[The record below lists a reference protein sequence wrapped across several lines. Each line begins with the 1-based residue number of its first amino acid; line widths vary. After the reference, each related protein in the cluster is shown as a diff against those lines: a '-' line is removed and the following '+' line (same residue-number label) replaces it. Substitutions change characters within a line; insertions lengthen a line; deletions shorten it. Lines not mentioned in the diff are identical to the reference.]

1 LGSVHN
7 KLVLDMKLRYIL
19 NQAVLMLTTTGLL
32 YAQTPNIS
40 KVDKISGTYA
50 ELVTISGSGFSA
62 NKNLLSVHF
71 GAAKGQIVN
80 STEFVIEVQV
90 PPGAD
95 YDNIS
100 VTNLSSKLTGYAP
113 KFFSLAF
120 NGETFQISKIKQ
132 SLKINEDKELFDLCD
147 CDFNGDGLNDIAS
160 TNNSDDV
167 GATAITVYQ
176 NITQP
181 ADTEIKFQK
190 INDLN
195 LNTGRGARNIT
206 CADLDGDGKPEL
218 VVGKGGGN
226 ADRIYVFKNVSTTGI
241 KFDPFVTILLSES
254 VSSSTT
260 RRLKIHDLDNDGK
273 PDIIMTDQGL
283 GKVFIFGNKS
293 ANGVIN
299 FPSSARQVIS
309 TSAGSLVGLDV
320 ADLNNDSKPEIVC
333 NSDKSNIFIFPNE
346 SVPGSIIMG
355 TPRSLTVSG
364 ANLVNL
370 KIADLDND
378 GDKDIVVTN
387 LVNNIY
393 ALVNIGT
400 ENNFEFSSPRYI
412 ETGRL
417 PWGLDIGDLNGDG
430 LVDIVVTT
438 TDVSNKL
445 TALINKSTASNV
457 SFTPFEIGNADV
469 SFNVIISDLSGDGKP
484 DIGYVNRVSGNN
496 ELVFLRNTH
505 CVLSG
510 IKPENPSA
518 ICSNKP
524 VTLTA
529 TPALKVDYTWTN
541 IGTGQNIPGGI
552 TASITQAGR
561 YAVTIRSAADGCES
575 VSEIVEL
582 LDGGDNLPQSVSIT
596 SPGVVCAGQSFQ
608 LSAPLTAGVNYYWS
622 TPNETVLQGNSIT
635 INNAG
640 IEDAGRYALV
650 LESSGCR
657 TDPVSVLVNISSIPT
672 MDISASS
679 GALFCQGTTNELSA
693 PFFNASQYEWK
704 KNGNIITG
712 VTGNTYNSNE
722 SGTFLV
728 TVTNAYGCKG
738 SSNSLT
744 IKEVAQPVASFAP
757 VTSSCLN
764 EKIQFQ
770 NTSTYD
776 ATETP
781 VFQWD
786 FGDGSTS
793 TEKNPAYTYTKS
805 GTFKVTLQVGY
816 NNTICRS
823 NYEST
828 ISVSQFLNLDIKAD
842 GNPIPN
848 NIFDLCSGNDVE
860 LSVVATPGQIV
871 WSTGETSPKITV
883 KQAGLYTV
891 ASAGNS
897 GCSSSDQV
905 EVRLVENVVVEITS
919 GAQRIESGSSAQL
932 GAKGA
937 DFYEWSPPEN
947 LDNAKIPNPLASP
960 LETTEYTVVGS
971 NMYGCTDSATVKVY
985 VDEKIVIKVDAPR
998 SFTPNGDG
1006 RNDVWIIRNIDIYES
1021 CPITIFN
1028 RRGQNVYEASQYNND
1043 WDGIFNGTEL
1053 PEGAYYFVMTCG
1065 PGEVHTGDIT
1075 LIR

>member
-1 LGSVHN
+1 M
-7 KLVLDMKLRYIL
+7 DMKLYTIL
-19 NQAVLMLTTTGLL
+19 NQVVLMFAATSLL
-32 YAQTPNIS
+32 FAQTPSIS

-50 ELVTISGSGFSA
+50 ELVTISGSGFST
-62 NKNLLSVHF
+62 NKNQLSVHF
-71 GAAKGQIVN
+71 GAAKGLIIN
-80 STEFVIEVQV
+80 STEFIIEVQV
-90 PPGAD
+90 PAGAN
-95 YDNIS
+95 YNNIS
-100 VTNLSSKLTGYAP
+100 VTNLNSKLTGYAP
-113 KFFSLAF
+113 KHFNLAF
-120 NGETFQISKIKQ
+120 NGETFTGSKIKE

-176 NITQP
+176 NVTQP
-181 ADTEIKFQK
+181 SDTEIKFQK

-195 LNTGRGARNIT
+195 LNTGRGARNVI
-206 CADLDGDGKPEL
+206 CGDLDGDGKPEL

-260 RRLKIHDLDNDGK
+260 RRLKIHDLDKDGK

-283 GKVFIFGNKS
+283 GNIFIFANKS

-320 ADLNNDSKPEIVC
+320 ADLNNDNKPEIVC
-333 NSDKSNIFIFPNE
+333 NSDKSNIFVFPNQ
-346 SVPGSIIMG
+346 SVPGTIVMG
-355 TPRSLTVSG
+355 TPRTLTVSG

-378 GDKDIVVTN
+378 GDKDIIVTN

-400 ENNFEFSSPRYI
+400 ENSFEFSSPRYI

-417 PWGLDIGDLNGDG
+417 PWGLDVGDLNGDG

-438 TDVSNKL
+438 TDAANKL
-445 TALINKSTASNV
+445 TALINKSTSSNL
-457 SFTPFEIGNADV
+457 SFTPFDIGNADV
-469 SFNVIISDLSGDGKP
+469 SFNVVISDFSGDAKP
-484 DIGYVNRVSGNN
+484 DIGYVNRISGNN
-496 ELVFLRNTH
+496 ELVFLRNTQ

-529 TPALKVDYTWTN
+529 TPALKVTYTWTN
-541 IGTGQNIPGGI
+541 MGTGQNIPGGI
-552 TASITQAGR
+552 TADITQAGR
-561 YAVTIRSAADGCES
+561 YAVTIKSVADGCES
-575 VSEIVEL
+575 VSQIVEL

-608 LSAPLTAGVNYYWS
+608 LTAPLTAGVNYYWS
-622 TPNETVLQGNSIT
+622 TPNETVLQGNIIT

-640 IEDAGRYALV
+640 IGDAGRYALV
-650 LESSGCR
+650 LESAGCR
-657 TDPVSVLVNISSIPT
+657 TDPVTTLVNISSIPT

-679 GALFCQGTTNELSA
+679 GALFCQGTTNELSV
-693 PFFNASQYEWK
+693 PFYAASVYEWK
-704 KNGNIITG
+704 KNGNVITG
-712 VTGNTYNSNE
+712 VAGNSYSSNE

-728 TVTNAYGCKG
+728 SVTNSYGCKG
-738 SSNSLT
+738 SSNSLP
-744 IKEVAQPVASFAP
+744 IKEVVQPVASFAP
-757 VTSSCLN
+757 ITSSCLN

-786 FGDGSTS
+786 FGDGGTS

-805 GTFKVTLQVGY
+805 GTFKVVLQVGY
-816 NNTICRS
+816 NNTTCRS
-823 NYEST
+823 TYETT
-828 ISVSQFLNLDIKAD
+828 ITVAQFLNLNIRANGKAITN
-842 GNPIPN
+842 G
-848 NIFDLCSGNDVE
+848 IFDLCSGSDVE
-860 LSVVATPGQIV
+860 LSVVASQGQVV
-871 WSTGETSPKITV
+871 WSTGETSPKIIV
-883 KQAGLYTV
+883 RQAGNYSVTT
-891 ASAGNS
+891 AGNS
-897 GCSSSDQV
+897 GCSSTDQV
-905 EVRLVENVVVEITS
+905 EVRIVENVNVEITS
-919 GAQRIESGSSAQL
+919 GAQRIQSGSAAQL

-971 NMYGCTDSATVKVY
+971 NIYGCTGSAMVKVY
-985 VDEKIVIKVDAPR
+985 VDEKIIIKVDAPR

-1043 WDGIFNGTEL
+1043 WDGMFNGSEL

-1065 PGEVHTGDIT
+1065 PSEVHTGDIT